1 MIEEGGKSNGEK
13 EREVVIC
20 IEGGSDK
27 SDVETEL
34 FIGPPHDSR
43 TRR

>member
-1 MIEEGGKSNGEK
+1 M
-13 EREVVIC
+13 VC
-20 IEGGSDK
+20 TEGGSDK

-43 TRR
+43 TRRLI